1 MALRRH
7 IPNLITS
14 MNLVCGLVGV
24 VFALRSRLDL
34 AFYCM
39 LAASVF
45 DFLDG
50 LAARLLGAY
59 SDMGKELD
67 SLCDLISFGFLPG
80 LMLSALM
87 QIYSFSGSLLSWT
100 PLLLTLFAALRLAK
114 FNVDARQAS
123 GFLGLPTPAA
133 ALLCGALCCYCCHTP
148 LEFLSTWVSGPVFIP
163 LLTLCLCILLV
174 SEVPMFGMKIKKGH
188 KLLDPKRIAFLILAV
203 AAVLAVVLLR
213 QPWSLAVLAVF
224 FIYVVENLVLAVIN
238 SSFARRRK

>member
-1 MALRRH
+1 MALRKH
-7 IPNLITS
+7 IPNIITS

-39 LAASVF
+39 LAASVC

-67 SLCDLISFGFLPG
+67 SLCDLVSFGFLPA
-80 LMLSALM
+80 LMLCVLM
-87 QIYSFSGSLLSWT
+87 QLYRFDESPVCWL
-100 PLLLTLFAALRLAK
+100 PLALTLFSALRLAK
-114 FNVDARQAS
+114 FNVDERQTS

-148 LEFLSTWVSGPVFIP
+148 LEFLSTWVSGAFIP

-174 SEVPMFGMKIKKGH
+174 SEVPMFSFKMHRG
-188 KLLDPKRIAFLILAV
+188 DPRTLQVKRWTLVAFFV
-203 AAVLAVVLLR
+203 AAAVFCLLAGHHWSLAVVLGL
-213 QPWSLAVLAVF
+213 LFYILN
-224 FIYVVENLVLAVIN
+224 NLVYALFKI
-238 SSFARRRK
+238 

>member
-1 MALRRH
+1 MALRKH
-7 IPNLITS
+7 IPNIITS

-87 QIYSFSGSLLSWT
+87 QIYSFTGSVLSWT
-100 PLLLTLFAALRLAK
+100 PLLLTLFSALRLAK
-114 FNVDARQAS
+114 FNVDERQAS

-174 SEVPMFGMKIKKGH
+174 SEVPMFSFKMHRGDPRALQVKRWTLVAFFVASAAFC
-188 KLLDPKRIAFLILAV
+188 LLFSHHWS
-203 AAVLAVVLLR
+203 LAVVLGL
-213 QPWSLAVLAVF
+213 LFYVLN
-224 FIYVVENLVLAVIN
+224 NLVYAL
-238 SSFARRRK
+238 FKL